1 VKKETAIAKLTSQGM
16 TAKEAN
22 AEFNGKVNYYMRG
35 TMHTAAE
42 KAYAVECA
50 IDDIMDECADD
61 VDDFAANMLQAMHG

>member
-1 VKKETAIAKLTSQGM
+1 MTRETAIAKLTSQGM

-22 AEFNGKVNYYMRG
+22 AEFADRVNYYMRG

-50 IDDIMDECADD
+50 IDDIMDECTDD
-61 VDDFAANMLQAMHG
+61 VDDFTASMLHAMHG